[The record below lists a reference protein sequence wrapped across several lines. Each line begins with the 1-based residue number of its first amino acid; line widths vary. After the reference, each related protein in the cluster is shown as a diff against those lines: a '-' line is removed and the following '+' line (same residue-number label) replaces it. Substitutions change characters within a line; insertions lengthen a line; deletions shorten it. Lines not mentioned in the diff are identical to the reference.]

1 MFEQKYLGL
10 NDLMKLAKEKSK
22 ASEKWAK
29 VLQDLDA
36 ISKDK
41 DDKREFN
48 RHLKQYQITDF
59 KGLVEYI
66 EQ

>member
-1 MFEQKYLGL
+1 MFEQKYLGFD
-10 NDLMKLAKEKSK
+10 DLVKLAKAKSK
-22 ASEKWAK
+22 ASERWVKI
-29 VLQDLDA
+29 LQDLET
-36 ISKDK
+36 ISNDK

>member
-1 MFEQKYLGL
+1 MIIQKYLGF
-10 NDLMKLAKEKSK
+10 NDLIKLAKAKAK
-22 ASEKWAK
+22 ASERWAK
-29 VLQDLDA
+29 ILQDLDA
-36 ISKDK
+36 INKDK

-48 RHLKQYQITDF
+48 RHLKKYQITDN